1 MANITY
7 AGYIAL
13 FIIFLLLIKLRG
25 KFYLLPTFPL
35 AVICLSFYNFFGH
48 FSVTEV
54 TLKTEILLL
63 ISFVVFIWAYS
74 VARRWKYYKVI
85 NFINHF
91 VNREK
96 TSSELL
102 VTRKAIYTYIVIV
115 LFYCCF
121 DLWLNSYI
129 YGSLESALTRFYA
142 KRPIIEVPNI
152 LITFQGFFLKAITAF
167 IFIFRYYY
175 NYYGKKTFLL
185 YIAVL
190 LLVLIAFPKGSRGAT
205 ITPIMFILF
214 ADLFSKKLFLNFSL
228 IKKAREYIVLCGFIF
243 ALFLSLTF
251 IRGVDFEDLSSA
263 VEVLKDLKLDEG
275 AEEFSKHE
283 KDLMIQDLQFTFDSF
298 GERYSFIGLFYT
310 LNSIIVNPIPRFL
323 FSGKP
328 VGFGTLLTEAKFGSG
343 DFSVKHLETLNTG
356 FAVGVAGEGWA
367 NSGLIG
373 LIFYSI
379 LLGLYSGFFSRLFF
393 VYIKSNNF
401 VALVFALLFFQASF
415 SFIRG
420 DLQSGVIQSIYPIII
435 MFFIVTIF
443 FRKKRL
449 R

>member
-35 AVICLSFYNFFGH
+35 AFICFFFYTFFGH
-48 FSVTEV
+48 FSVV
-54 TLKTEILLL
+54 KITLKTEILLL

-74 VARRWKYYKVI
+74 VARKWKYHKVI

-91 VNREK
+91 VNRK
-96 TSSELL
+96 NTSSKLL
-102 VTRKAIYTYIVIV
+102 ITKKAIWIYIVIV
-115 LFYCCF
+115 LSYCFF
-121 DLWLNSYI
+121 DLWLNAYI

-142 KRPIIEVPNI
+142 KIPVKEVPTI
-152 LITFQGFFLKAITAF
+152 LTTFQGFVLKAITAF
-167 IFIFRYYY
+167 VFIFRYYY
-175 NYYGKKTFLL
+175 NYYGKKSFLL

-228 IKKAREYIVLCGFIF
+228 IKKAREYIVLCVFIL

-251 IRGVDFEDLSSA
+251 IRGVNFEDLSSA
-263 VEVLKDLKLDEG
+263 VEVLKEFKLSEG
-275 AEEFSKHE
+275 AEEFSKNE

-310 LNSIIVNPIPRFL
+310 LNSIILNPIPRFL
-323 FSGKP
+323 FPGKS
-328 VGFGTLLTEAKFGSG
+328 VSFGILLTGAKLGSVN
-343 DFSVKHLETLNTG
+343 FSVEYLETLNSG
-356 FAVGVAGEGWA
+356 AAVGVAGEGWA
-367 NSGLIG
+367 NYGLIG

-379 LLGLYSGFFSRLFF
+379 LLGLYSGFFSRLFS

-415 SFIRG
+415 NFIRG
-420 DLQSGVIQSIYPIII
+420 DLQTGVLQGVYPMIII
-435 MFFIVTIF
+435 FIVVKIF
-443 FRKKRL
+443 FRKII
-449 R
+449 